1 MRKILLSVI
10 LLVFNSCSFDN
21 KTGIWNNSSDIAVNN
36 QISKSITNS
45 SGTRYEDYFIKNKSY
60 NEEKVSAI
68 GNDFKIDEPINILN
82 WPEQFAVSTNNV
94 SNFSYNGDKLLL
106 SKSFRLKNL
115 SLDKSLTRKIIFYNN
130 KLISYDQKG
139 RIFVYSLNLKKIT
152 FKFNFYK
159 KKFKNH
165 KKEIYLLINKN
176 ILYAADNL
184 GYLYAL
190 NLNNNTILWAKNYGI
205 PFRSNL
211 KFANAQLF
219 LANQDNVIY
228 SIDPKTGNKNW
239 EFATSLTF
247 LKSDFENNFA
257 LDPINKNI
265 FFLNTSG
272 ELYSLSYTNQKINWI
287 INFKNRSLAGD
298 TDLFLSKAISVKNT
312 NLIISLEKA
321 ILSFDVMTGA
331 RNWSFSAEPIFK
343 PIITANYT
351 YVVLKNNL
359 LICLNNKDGKIVW
372 SKNIFQLIT
381 NKKFKNKFESFIDFK
396 IINSEISIFS
406 RQGYLLTLNPKNG
419 NLESLNRINKK
430 GIASEIYFIDK
441 NMFFVDKTN
450 RLLKFN

>member
-1 MRKILLSVI
+1 M
-10 LLVFNSCSFDN
+10 
-21 KTGIWNNSSDIAVNN
+21 
-36 QISKSITNS
+36 
-45 SGTRYEDYFIKNKSY
+45 
-60 NEEKVSAI
+60 
-68 GNDFKIDEPINILN
+68 
-82 WPEQFAVSTNNV
+82 
-94 SNFSYNGDKLLL
+94 
-106 SKSFRLKNL
+106 